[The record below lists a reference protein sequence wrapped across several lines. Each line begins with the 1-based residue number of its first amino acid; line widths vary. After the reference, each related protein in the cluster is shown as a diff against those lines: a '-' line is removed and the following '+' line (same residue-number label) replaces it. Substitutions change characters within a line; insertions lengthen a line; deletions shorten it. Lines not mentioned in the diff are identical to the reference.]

1 MNMVCPLMIFHSKT
15 LLQLNI
21 DGRNASC
28 VVFLLAD
35 LPCLLSLLLS
45 FVFSS
50 LFIRRTTAAVGSGA
64 KKDAKPTIK
73 SEDRKQLLLPSLT
86 SSSSN
91 GLIPDELQ
99 YELNRLNASMNEMP
113 TKIISKKQMIQFTC
127 DFKIFNLNGKI
138 TFKSLKDFIHHINP
152 IRLCCLSGNLNDF
165 QVFTDSFKSTTTSL
179 PNNNN
184 KIELLIPLNFQTCE
198 FEVFTESLKLQISRQ
213 LIPSQMKVIRTTNEN
228 QDLSSSSSSSASS
241 STGGQCTVALLKGI
255 ISTNEMVT
263 PDGIRV
269 VKYLGEKA
277 SAGPTTGAQA
287 VIAKVESVKVEET
300 DETKPEVEELMEI
313 EEQEEEP
320 DSLPVIPI
328 LKPGQVKEEE
338 EEVEELIPPPIDE
351 TIGVISFG
359 EVTLIQMKQQL
370 DAIGIKTD
378 FRVGSLGGI
387 LVCNDQVIIS
397 KDQFNHFHLEGPPI
411 KAYFEARKILY
422 QQFAFV

>member
-1 MNMVCPLMIFHSKT
+1 MVELLCSCWLIFHVY
-15 LLQLNI
+15 LLT
-21 DGRNASC
+21 
-28 VVFLLAD
+28 FF
-35 LPCLLSLLLS
+35 LS
-45 FVFSS
+45 FFLSFFVVSS
-50 LFIRRTTAAVGSGA
+50 LFIRRTTAAIGSGA

-86 SSSSN
+86 SSSSSN

-113 TKIISKKQMIQFTC
+113 TKVISKKQMIQFTC

-165 QVFTDSFKSTTTSL
+165 QVFTDSFKSTTSL
-179 PNNNN
+179 TNNSN

-228 QDLSSSSSSSASS
+228 QDSISSSSSSSASS

-287 VIAKVESVKVEET
+287 VIAKVESIKVEES
-300 DETKPEVEELMEI
+300 DETKPEIEELMEI

-328 LKPGQVKEEE
+328 LKPGEAKEEE
-338 EEVEELIPPPIDE
+338 IEELIPPPIDE

>member
-1 MNMVCPLMIFHSKT
+1 LV
-15 LLQLNI
+15 
-21 DGRNASC
+21 
-28 VVFLLAD
+28 
-35 LPCLLSLLLS
+35 
-45 FVFSS
+45 
-50 LFIRRTTAAVGSGA
+50 RRTTAAVGSGA

-86 SSSSN
+86 SSSSSN

-179 PNNNN
+179 TNNNNN

-228 QDLSSSSSSSASS
+228 QDSTSSSSSASS

-287 VIAKVESVKVEET
+287 VIAKVESIKVEEL
-300 DETKPEVEELMEI
+300 DEMKPEIEELMEI

-328 LKPGQVKEEE
+328 LKPGELKEEE
-338 EEVEELIPPPIDE
+338 IEELIPPPIDE
-351 TIGVISFG
+351 AIGVISFG

-387 LVCNDQVIIS
+387 LVCNEQVIIS